1 MNRRQAIKTGAIGL
15 TGLSIVGRQALNGD
29 VLAQQEEVQFG
40 SKPADVLTPYN
51 IQGKVKPLMPSAS
64 MMVDSSE
71 NRSLLLASDN
81 SPRSISNIDL
91 STQFLAFQTEMVN
104 GAPTVLESSMIE
116 PKLETPEATPDVVMD
131 ISMQAFHIGDN
142 EPIDKDT
149 RATLRLTVNKDA
161 DSLGGRG
168 LDTLFW
174 TITSGLKLY
183 DEIKNR
189 KADSKD
195 LQADYKKAFGN
206 RFIEIPG
213 GLGDIRFEVIKHQE
227 PSWWQQIF
235 KFLEGDTGKA
245 LAAALGFP
253 AVTQQVVN
261 FVDQAVSH
269 FEGKNPKALFA
280 SQPLKFAFS
289 KQSRDAYINSAP
301 VKIGSLNQGI
311 WIFARGRDLKLLSNT
326 KAYFYATYGRLI
338 PADKTPAD
346 FLAPGF
352 VDPFKDVTYGV
363 FRVQMQKAKL
373 GYSFNA

>member
-29 VLAQQEEVQFG
+29 VLAQQEEVRFG

-51 IQGKVKPLMPSAS
+51 IQGKVKPSMPTAS

-71 NRSLLLASDN
+71 DRSLLLASDN

-168 LDTLFW
+168 LDSLFW
-174 TITSGLKLY
+174 PI
-183 DEIKNR
+183 
-189 KADSKD
+189 
-195 LQADYKKAFGN
+195 
-206 RFIEIPG
+206 
-213 GLGDIRFEVIKHQE
+213 
-227 PSWWQQIF
+227 
-235 KFLEGDTGKA
+235 
-245 LAAALGFP
+245 
-253 AVTQQVVN
+253 
-261 FVDQAVSH
+261 
-269 FEGKNPKALFA
+269 
-280 SQPLKFAFS
+280 
-289 KQSRDAYINSAP
+289 
-301 VKIGSLNQGI
+301 
-311 WIFARGRDLKLLSNT
+311 
-326 KAYFYATYGRLI
+326 
-338 PADKTPAD
+338 
-346 FLAPGF
+346 
-352 VDPFKDVTYGV
+352 
-363 FRVQMQKAKL
+363 
-373 GYSFNA
+373 